1 MVEVEDVAQVVA
13 RVVDQDTDG
22 VLPLVTTE
30 TITIEGENETVQK
43 RRMRYLHDPKMTM
56 TAVVTR
62 VERYRRHPNPLPG
75 RA

>member
-22 VLPLVTTE
+22 VLPPVTTE
-30 TITIEGENETVQK
+30 TITIESENETVQK

-62 VERYRRHPNPLPG
+62 VARYRRHPNPLPG